1 MPSIE
6 KRGEAYRLVVEA
18 GYDAKGKRI
27 KRYKTIRVDQKL
39 TPKKLKEYLQ
49 KELLAFQSEV
59 ESGTYIAPTRM
70 TFETFAFNEWLPKY
84 AEKKI

>member
-39 TPKKLKEYLQ
+39 TPKK
-49 KELLAFQSEV
+49 
-59 ESGTYIAPTRM
+59 
-70 TFETFAFNEWLPKY
+70 N
-84 AEKKI
+84 